1 MFKKGSSRRVLSATL
16 LRIRSDGH
24 VSAHRMPNVLLV
36 MSCVCGSYAVRGAA
50 RPPRSLVIYEGGTVR
65 PRRRRLSAQRRQA
78 LQLLAS
84 SQSGITETLLFAD
97 GVTPHMLGRLL
108 RSGLATIQRETIKS
122 GDQTIEIG
130 RIMITD
136 AGRRALETLHRPEA
150 Q

>member
-1 MFKKGSSRRVLSATL
+1 M
-16 LRIRSDGH
+16 RS
-24 VSAHRMPNVLLV
+24 
-36 MSCVCGSYAVRGAA
+36 AA

-108 RSGLATIQRETIKS
+108 RSGLATIQRETIRS

>member
-1 MFKKGSSRRVLSATL
+1 MKEAT
-16 LRIRSDGH
+16 
-24 VSAHRMPNVLLV
+24 M
-36 MSCVCGSYAVRGAA
+36 
-50 RPPRSLVIYEGGTVR
+50 TVT

-78 LQLLAS
+78 LQFLAS
-84 SQSGITETLLFAD
+84 SQSGITETLLFAH

-108 RSGLATIQRETIKS
+108 SSRLATIQLETIKS

-136 AGRRALETLHRPEA
+136 AGRQALETLHWPEA